1 MNTVNAPDG
10 TRWAIL
16 KKLWWGFRQMSGDAA
31 YDVYVQHCQRSG
43 GPKESQKVL
52 TREEFYLERI
62 QQRYRT
68 PNRCC

>member
-1 MNTVNAPDG
+1 
-10 TRWAIL
+10 
-16 KKLWWGFRQMSGDAA
+16 MSGDAA